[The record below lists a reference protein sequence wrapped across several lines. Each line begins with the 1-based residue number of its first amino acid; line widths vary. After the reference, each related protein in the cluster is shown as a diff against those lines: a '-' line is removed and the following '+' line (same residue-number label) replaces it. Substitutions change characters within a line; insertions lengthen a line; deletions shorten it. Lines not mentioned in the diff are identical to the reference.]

1 MKRLFIILIA
11 MTFVLFPALVHAEST
26 ANVYMFRGEGCP
38 HCEEALEYFD
48 SIKDK
53 YDFNLITY
61 EVWYDETNSAMMQ
74 EVANAL
80 NEQVS
85 GVPYIIIGKQT
96 FNGYAESYNEQ
107 IEKAIQE
114 EIKNDNANDVVKNF
128 KGNSGTTAK
137 EEKSGKGSII
147 IFAVL
152 IVAAIASLII
162 FGRKTLNEE

>member
-1 MKRLFIILIA
+1 

-48 SIKDK
+48 SIKNK
-53 YDFNLITY
+53 YDFNLVTY
-61 EVWYDETNSAMMQ
+61 EVWYDELNSAMMQ

-96 FNGYAESYNEQ
+96 FNGYAESYKEQ

-128 KGNSGTTAK
+128 KGNTGSTK
-137 EEKSGKGSII
+137 EDKSGKGSII

-152 IVAAIASLII
+152 IVAAIVSLII
-162 FGRKTLNEE
+162 FGRKTLNED